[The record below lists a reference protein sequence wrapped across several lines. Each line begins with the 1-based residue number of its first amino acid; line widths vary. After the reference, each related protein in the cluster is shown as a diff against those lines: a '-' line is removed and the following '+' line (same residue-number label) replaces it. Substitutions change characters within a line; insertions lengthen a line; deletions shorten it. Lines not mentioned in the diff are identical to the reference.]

1 MSTTPASNGS
11 PPPNGHGPGRTL
23 EKLLVDSREAAE
35 MISVS
40 RATWARM
47 VSAGKTPAPIKLSGG
62 CVRFRADWL
71 RQWVQWGCPDRF
83 VFQALVEQQEQR
95 K

>member
-47 VSAGKTPAPIKLSGG
+47 VSAGEVMGIDVVDHLVLADQRYYSLLESGG
-62 CVRFRADWL
+62 IAAAGVRWS
-71 RQWVQWGCPDRF
+71 P
-83 VFQALVEQQEQR
+83 
-95 K
+95 